1 MARRQPARHEGQHVA
16 HAVVAQPGQHV
27 AVALAEHLH
36 RRAAHRQRHTPRP
49 PPSAQQQAPHGVEL
63 QHERKVPVRP
73 RVHHRARHRVQRS
86 HHEQLCPKIAE
97 GVQHV
102 MPPNEPH
109 RPVEQQSHSHHAQHL
124 EVMKAH
130 KGHKGRPRLHGLILQ
145 RQAVGTQKGKHGH
158 AVVSQVGN
166 PLPPRVHASRASHL
180 PPRHRLLR
188 LVGIF
193 IFDSRPRQPVHK
205 VMAHNGHYSQASQR
219 LTHGQCE
226 HRLLWP
232 SVRGIHRFHFS
243 SIYNKEASFVVLRRT
258 RGQR

>member
-1 MARRQPARHEGQHVA
+1 
-16 HAVVAQPGQHV
+16 
-27 AVALAEHLH
+27 
-36 RRAAHRQRHTPRP
+36 
-49 PPSAQQQAPHGVEL
+49 
-63 QHERKVPVRP
+63 
-73 RVHHRARHRVQRS
+73 
-86 HHEQLCPKIAE
+86 
-97 GVQHV
+97 
-102 MPPNEPH
+102 
-109 RPVEQQSHSHHAQHL
+109 
-124 EVMKAH
+124 MKAH

-193 IFDSRPRQPVHK
+193 VFDSRPRQPVHK

-232 SVRGIHRFHFS
+232 SVRRIHRFHFS
-243 SIYNKEASFVVLRRT
+243 SIYIIRKQALSFCAEHGGKGSARREQSKGRCEAFPICYAEPQPTLSKGSARREEEKRKAAGFSFSHPEPQPTLSK
-258 RGQR
+258 GSAK

>member
-1 MARRQPARHEGQHVA
+1 
-16 HAVVAQPGQHV
+16 
-27 AVALAEHLH
+27 
-36 RRAAHRQRHTPRP
+36 
-49 PPSAQQQAPHGVEL
+49 
-63 QHERKVPVRP
+63 
-73 RVHHRARHRVQRS
+73 
-86 HHEQLCPKIAE
+86 
-97 GVQHV
+97 
-102 MPPNEPH
+102 MPPYEPH
-109 RPVEQQSHSHHAQHL
+109 RPVEQQSHSHHTQHL

-193 IFDSRPRQPVHK
+193 VFDSRPRQPVHK

-232 SVRGIHRFHFS
+232 SVRSIHRFHFS
-243 SIYNKEASFVVLRRT
+243 SIYIIRKQALSFCSERGGKGSARREEEKRKAAGFSFSHPEPQPTLSKGSARREQSKGRCEAFSICYAEPQPTLSKGSARRE
-258 RGQR
+258 QDAAYLI